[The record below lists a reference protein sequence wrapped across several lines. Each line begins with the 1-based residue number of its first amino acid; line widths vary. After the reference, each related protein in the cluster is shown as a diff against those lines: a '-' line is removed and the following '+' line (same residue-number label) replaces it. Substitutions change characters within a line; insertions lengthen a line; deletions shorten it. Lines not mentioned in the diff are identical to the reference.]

1 MENTIKLKYIWGIL
15 LLALHF
21 VFVKGQPICVA
32 RQYTVRDGLIQSNP
46 AQILQSHNG
55 FIWVSTWNGV
65 SRFDGRDFETF
76 QFDSLLNQHMQRLEN
91 TADGNLW
98 MIAYDRHSLYLYDIR
113 ENKLINVLKQY
124 EQHFNT
130 PLQIEN
136 LYPLSKGI
144 TWVTLNNGGCFRI
157 SDKECTV
164 SSGIQYITAIDD
176 VELGKVSRVFEDKQG
191 EEWVFSDKGVS
202 IFGKRTISSYPFS
215 MFETMDNLVF
225 LASQNGRLAYYDVN
239 TMQFN
244 IVPFQEKIQ
253 HINGIKVLKDNQL
266 AVLSDKG
273 LYLCHFPELAME
285 KYDFS
290 LPGHDDAAVRKVYQD
305 SKGFLWIFTGLPG
318 IIRLDPET
326 GVKQYLNTPSGY
338 MASSPENELFIYE
351 DPNGVVWTIPYKGIF
366 SYYDEKS
373 RELKVYFTPGR
384 NHIPYSPIIKTT
396 YVDKQNNLWIKSQRS
411 FIKMFFPPSPYTYRE
426 LDNYFDTKSFLFD
439 SDEHLWIAT
448 KKGIIRIMD
457 SQKNLLGYLSPDG
470 ELAQTETVFAEGGI
484 YVMLKDQAQTIW
496 LGSKENG
503 LFRLVPRNRP
513 YHYEVYHYMN
523 NPSDPYSISDNKISC
538 IDEDH
543 NGRIWIGT
551 YGGGLNL
558 VEEKE
563 DGAIRFIHAENN
575 LSGFPINRTN
585 SIRCMVEGPGHTML
599 VGTIE
604 GLITFSSDFSDYENI
619 RFYLNLPRPQA
630 TDGLCSA
637 DVMSVLRTTDETIY
651 CYCYGGGLCKLVSSN
666 LLSDELRF
674 RSFGKETSPLA
685 RALIEDKNHN
695 IWIGSETDITLF
707 DVHDQT
713 FESFGET
720 FFNRSFNYSE
730 CLPVTDRQEGG
741 MLVFSPDSIVK
752 QTYEAPIVVTGIKY
766 SEDNLSHV
774 LSDADYLEIPTR
786 RRNFTISFAALDYT
800 NSLDIEYAYKLDDNQ
815 WYYIG
820 KKNSV
825 SFVSLPAGKYQF
837 QIKATNGDGIWMN
850 TVKTVTLQ
858 VLPTF
863 WETGWAKAF
872 YIVVV
877 LVISLAI
884 GYIFFYIYYL
894 KHKVNMEQ
902 RLAEI
907 KVRSFIDISHELR
920 TPLTLI
926 SGPVSEVLSQEP
938 LTSRTRHHLQLVQK
952 NINRMLLLINQVL
965 DFRKIQN
972 KKMGLTIEYR
982 DIIIMLHNIMDN
994 FRLLATEKNI
1004 NFSLQTTLPSV
1015 FLWIDSDKFEKIIFN
1030 LLSNAFKYT
1039 PDNKSITLIVMESGQ
1054 FVSIA
1059 VKDEGIGIPKDKVPS
1074 IFERFTTVSK
1084 ENDMQPS
1091 SGIGLSLVN
1100 ELVKMLHGEIQV
1112 ESEVKKGSVFK
1123 LVLHKGKEIYAQ
1135 DKNVE
1140 YILNDTSE
1148 EQETV
1153 LAEPE
1158 QNDEISLPDMPP
1170 ATKETLV
1177 KVMVVEDNAELRQF
1191 ICEILSGTYRVVG
1204 VADGVMA
1211 LEKIEEEIPDFII
1224 TDIMMPR
1231 MDGIELIRHIK
1242 ENVNTCDIPLII
1254 LSAKSSV
1261 EDRIQCLQLGID
1273 DYIPKPFSSDYLKSR
1288 IENLIRQRKVL
1299 QSAFLSKYGAQPKKE
1314 PLEAVAYPVSQ
1325 IVPLDELFMQK
1336 LVGFMEENYSNPGL
1350 RVNDLAEFMNMSRS
1364 VFNRK
1369 VNGIMGISP
1378 IEYIKNYRL
1387 NKAKSFIQS
1396 GMSFSEVAFAVGFS
1410 DPGYF
1415 GKAFKKAFNQTLT
1428 EYKNNN

>member
-1 MENTIKLKYIWGIL
+1 MRNTIKLKYIWCTLFL
-15 LLALHF
+15 LLHWG
-21 VFVKGQPICVA
+21 FVKAQPICVA

-273 LYLCHFPELAME
+273 LYLCRFPELAME

-290 LPGHDDAAVRKVYQD
+290 LPGRDDAAVRKVYQD

-563 DGAIRFIHAENN
+563 DGAIRFIHAENK

-730 CLPVTDRQEGG
+730 CLPVTDRQGDILMGTEGG

-872 YIVVV
+872 YLVVV

-884 GYIFFYIYYL
+884 GYVFFYIYYL

-952 NINRMLLLINQVL
+952 NINRMLLPIN
-965 DFRKIQN
+965 
-972 KKMGLTIEYR
+972 
-982 DIIIMLHNIMDN
+982 
-994 FRLLATEKNI
+994 
-1004 NFSLQTTLPSV
+1004 P
-1015 FLWIDSDKFEKIIFN
+1015 
-1030 LLSNAFKYT
+1030 
-1039 PDNKSITLIVMESGQ
+1039 
-1054 FVSIA
+1054 
-1059 VKDEGIGIPKDKVPS
+1059 
-1074 IFERFTTVSK
+1074 
-1084 ENDMQPS
+1084 
-1091 SGIGLSLVN
+1091 
-1100 ELVKMLHGEIQV
+1100 
-1112 ESEVKKGSVFK
+1112 
-1123 LVLHKGKEIYAQ
+1123 
-1135 DKNVE
+1135 
-1140 YILNDTSE
+1140 
-1148 EQETV
+1148 
-1153 LAEPE
+1153 
-1158 QNDEISLPDMPP
+1158 IS
-1170 ATKETLV
+1170 
-1177 KVMVVEDNAELRQF
+1177 
-1191 ICEILSGTYRVVG
+1191 
-1204 VADGVMA
+1204 
-1211 LEKIEEEIPDFII
+1211 
-1224 TDIMMPR
+1224 
-1231 MDGIELIRHIK
+1231 
-1242 ENVNTCDIPLII
+1242 
-1254 LSAKSSV
+1254 
-1261 EDRIQCLQLGID
+1261 
-1273 DYIPKPFSSDYLKSR
+1273 
-1288 IENLIRQRKVL
+1288 
-1299 QSAFLSKYGAQPKKE
+1299 
-1314 PLEAVAYPVSQ
+1314 
-1325 IVPLDELFMQK
+1325 QK
-1336 LVGFMEENYSNPGL
+1336 
-1350 RVNDLAEFMNMSRS
+1350 
-1364 VFNRK
+1364 
-1369 VNGIMGISP
+1369 
-1378 IEYIKNYRL
+1378 
-1387 NKAKSFIQS
+1387 
-1396 GMSFSEVAFAVGFS
+1396 
-1410 DPGYF
+1410 
-1415 GKAFKKAFNQTLT
+1415 
-1428 EYKNNN
+1428 

>member
-1 MENTIKLKYIWGIL
+1 MVIFVLCLVNRYKMENTIKLKYIWGIL

-273 LYLCHFPELAME
+273 LYLCRFPELAME

-543 NGRIWIGT
+543 NGSIWIGT

-563 DGAIRFIHAENN
+563 DGAIRFIHAENK

-630 TDGLCSA
+630 ADGLCSA

-713 FESFGET
+713 FESFGDT

-730 CLPVTDRQEGG
+730 CLPVADRQGDILMGTEGG

-850 TVKTVTLQ
+850 SVKTVTLQ

-863 WETGWAKAF
+863 LG
-872 YIVVV
+872 
-877 LVISLAI
+877 
-884 GYIFFYIYYL
+884 
-894 KHKVNMEQ
+894 N
-902 RLAEI
+902 RL
-907 KVRSFIDISHELR
+907 
-920 TPLTLI
+920 
-926 SGPVSEVLSQEP
+926 G
-938 LTSRTRHHLQLVQK
+938 
-952 NINRMLLLINQVL
+952 
-965 DFRKIQN
+965 
-972 KKMGLTIEYR
+972 
-982 DIIIMLHNIMDN
+982 
-994 FRLLATEKNI
+994 
-1004 NFSLQTTLPSV
+1004 
-1015 FLWIDSDKFEKIIFN
+1015 
-1030 LLSNAFKYT
+1030 
-1039 PDNKSITLIVMESGQ
+1039 
-1054 FVSIA
+1054 
-1059 VKDEGIGIPKDKVPS
+1059 
-1074 IFERFTTVSK
+1074 
-1084 ENDMQPS
+1084 
-1091 SGIGLSLVN
+1091 
-1100 ELVKMLHGEIQV
+1100 
-1112 ESEVKKGSVFK
+1112 
-1123 LVLHKGKEIYAQ
+1123 
-1135 DKNVE
+1135 
-1140 YILNDTSE
+1140 
-1148 EQETV
+1148 
-1153 LAEPE
+1153 
-1158 QNDEISLPDMPP
+1158 
-1170 ATKETLV
+1170 
-1177 KVMVVEDNAELRQF
+1177 
-1191 ICEILSGTYRVVG
+1191 
-1204 VADGVMA
+1204 
-1211 LEKIEEEIPDFII
+1211 
-1224 TDIMMPR
+1224 
-1231 MDGIELIRHIK
+1231 
-1242 ENVNTCDIPLII
+1242 
-1254 LSAKSSV
+1254 
-1261 EDRIQCLQLGID
+1261 
-1273 DYIPKPFSSDYLKSR
+1273 
-1288 IENLIRQRKVL
+1288 
-1299 QSAFLSKYGAQPKKE
+1299 
-1314 PLEAVAYPVSQ
+1314 
-1325 IVPLDELFMQK
+1325 
-1336 LVGFMEENYSNPGL
+1336 
-1350 RVNDLAEFMNMSRS
+1350 
-1364 VFNRK
+1364 
-1369 VNGIMGISP
+1369 
-1378 IEYIKNYRL
+1378 
-1387 NKAKSFIQS
+1387 
-1396 GMSFSEVAFAVGFS
+1396 
-1410 DPGYF
+1410 
-1415 GKAFKKAFNQTLT
+1415 
-1428 EYKNNN
+1428 

>member
-1 MENTIKLKYIWGIL
+1 MVIFVLCLVNRYKMENTIKLKYIWGIL

-273 LYLCHFPELAME
+273 LYLCRFPELAME

-543 NGRIWIGT
+543 NGSIWIGT

-563 DGAIRFIHAENN
+563 DGAIRFIHAENK

-630 TDGLCSA
+630 ADGLCSA

-730 CLPVTDRQEGG
+730 CLPVADRQGDILMGTEGG

-850 TVKTVTLQ
+850 SVKTVTLQ

-884 GYIFFYIYYL
+884 GYIFSYI
-894 KHKVNMEQ
+894 
-902 RLAEI
+902 
-907 KVRSFIDISHELR
+907 
-920 TPLTLI
+920 
-926 SGPVSEVLSQEP
+926 
-938 LTSRTRHHLQLVQK
+938 
-952 NINRMLLLINQVL
+952 
-965 DFRKIQN
+965 
-972 KKMGLTIEYR
+972 
-982 DIIIMLHNIMDN
+982 
-994 FRLLATEKNI
+994 
-1004 NFSLQTTLPSV
+1004 
-1015 FLWIDSDKFEKIIFN
+1015 
-1030 LLSNAFKYT
+1030 
-1039 PDNKSITLIVMESGQ
+1039 
-1054 FVSIA
+1054 
-1059 VKDEGIGIPKDKVPS
+1059 
-1074 IFERFTTVSK
+1074 
-1084 ENDMQPS
+1084 
-1091 SGIGLSLVN
+1091 
-1100 ELVKMLHGEIQV
+1100 
-1112 ESEVKKGSVFK
+1112 
-1123 LVLHKGKEIYAQ
+1123 
-1135 DKNVE
+1135 
-1140 YILNDTSE
+1140 
-1148 EQETV
+1148 
-1153 LAEPE
+1153 
-1158 QNDEISLPDMPP
+1158 
-1170 ATKETLV
+1170 
-1177 KVMVVEDNAELRQF
+1177 
-1191 ICEILSGTYRVVG
+1191 
-1204 VADGVMA
+1204 
-1211 LEKIEEEIPDFII
+1211 
-1224 TDIMMPR
+1224 
-1231 MDGIELIRHIK
+1231 
-1242 ENVNTCDIPLII
+1242 
-1254 LSAKSSV
+1254 
-1261 EDRIQCLQLGID
+1261 
-1273 DYIPKPFSSDYLKSR
+1273 
-1288 IENLIRQRKVL
+1288 
-1299 QSAFLSKYGAQPKKE
+1299 
-1314 PLEAVAYPVSQ
+1314 
-1325 IVPLDELFMQK
+1325 
-1336 LVGFMEENYSNPGL
+1336 
-1350 RVNDLAEFMNMSRS
+1350 
-1364 VFNRK
+1364 
-1369 VNGIMGISP
+1369 
-1378 IEYIKNYRL
+1378 
-1387 NKAKSFIQS
+1387 
-1396 GMSFSEVAFAVGFS
+1396 
-1410 DPGYF
+1410 
-1415 GKAFKKAFNQTLT
+1415 
-1428 EYKNNN
+1428 